1 MFYDDPN
8 THLIWRDYC
17 SELKRSI
24 SHLADTMEDANKKFM
39 RQHEEDMR
47 SLRQLRKAIRGMFKP
62 RKEEEEDNEQTG
74 EIV

>member
-8 THLIWRDYC
+8 THLLWRDAGF
-17 SELKRSI
+17 ELKRSI
-24 SHLADTMEDANKKFM
+24 SHLADTMEDANKKVM

-62 RKEEEEDNEQTG
+62 RKEEDNEQTG
-74 EIV
+74 ETV